1 MAFAIDGNTVYTSPN
16 DFRLSENK
24 DRYKRLTEL
33 QKRFREQGVEL
44 DKMRAYY
51 HKAGD
56 AEKTTLRGDLQTYE
70 QQYYQLET
78 EIHRLEKMIR
88 NTEISNLK

>member
-1 MAFAIDGNTVYTSPN
+1 
-16 DFRLSENK
+16 
-24 DRYKRLTEL
+24 
-33 QKRFREQGVEL
+33 
-44 DKMRAYY
+44 MRAYY